1 MCLRTNLRSNHIHA
15 FRMILTKYVNIQNDI
30 HIQTLKNNINNN
42 FTTKKTGPLNNL
54 NLVIKKKSKSGE
66 KKFSYL

>member
-1 MCLRTNLRSNHIHA
+1 
-15 FRMILTKYVNIQNDI
+15 MILTKYVNIQNDI